1 LGGKAFRLPG
11 NEDPNRRI
19 GVAKKVKDTEPDFSA
34 ITKRLDAIL
43 AVLLETPTL
52 AEGKKLSMMKRIELL
67 NTVGL
72 RNVEIAEIM
81 GLKPVTIGV
90 VLSHLRKKAKKAKKE
105 KK

>member
-1 LGGKAFRLPG
+1 
-11 NEDPNRRI
+11 
-19 GVAKKVKDTEPDFSA
+19 
-34 ITKRLDAIL
+34 LDAIL

>member
-1 LGGKAFRLPG
+1 
-11 NEDPNRRI
+11 
-19 GVAKKVKDTEPDFSA
+19 VANKVKETEPDFSA
-34 ITKRLDAIL
+34 IVKRLDAIL
-43 AVLLETPTL
+43 AVLLDTPIP

-90 VLSHLRKKAKKAKKE
+90 VLNHLRKKAKKE